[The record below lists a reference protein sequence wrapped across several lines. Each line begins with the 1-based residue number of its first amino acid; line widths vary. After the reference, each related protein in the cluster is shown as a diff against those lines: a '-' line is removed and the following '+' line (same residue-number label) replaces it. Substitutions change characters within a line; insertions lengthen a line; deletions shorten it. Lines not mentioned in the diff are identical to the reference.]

1 MAKVLK
7 FLVVIVVLSGVA
19 VGGYAW
25 YHGREPDDQGL
36 TLVEVSRGEIVE
48 KAVAVGQIEPR
59 VKFHIKS
66 KISGIVSRCAVEVG
80 DAVLNGDALFEI
92 APDPT
97 PTELVAAE
105 REFESRESAYR
116 RAEADWKRVSEL
128 SRQGI
133 ISGDEVDSSREAFEQ
148 ARIQLERTRDN
159 LALIREG
166 RIDGRGDSMES
177 IIRAPAAGILL
188 ERNVDPGDPV
198 VPLTSYQEGTE
209 LATLADMGDLIFKGT
224 VDEIDVGKLQLGLP
238 ARLKIGALPDAVVT
252 GMLTRIAP
260 QAIERDN
267 AKLFEVEI
275 ELDPASAVTLRAGY
289 SANADLI
296 ILEKQDI
303 LTIPERLVH
312 FVEEDTNGDEG
323 ESTWVELPGDAPG
336 AEPRRVDIETGLSD
350 GLNIEVVS
358 GLNEGDQ
365 VVQRPPRDVLDG

>member
-7 FLVVIVVLSGVA
+7 FLFVIVVLSGVA

-25 YHGREPDDQGL
+25 YQGREPDDQGL
-36 TLVEVSRGEIVE
+36 TLVDVSRGEIIE

-59 VKFHIKS
+59 IEFHIKS

-80 DAVLNGDALFEI
+80 DRVQAGDPLFEI

-97 PTELVAAE
+97 PIELVSAE
-105 REFESRESAYR
+105 REHESRESAFR
-116 RAEADWKRVSEL
+116 RAEADWRRVSEL

-133 ISGDEVDSSREAFEQ
+133 ISSDQVDASREVFEQ
-148 ARIQLERTRDN
+148 ARIEFERARDS

-166 RIDGRGDSMES
+166 RIAGRGEAMES
-177 IIRAPAAGILL
+177 VIRAPAAGIVLR
-188 ERNVDPGDPV
+188 RNVDPGDPV

-209 LATLADMGDLIFKGT
+209 LATLADMGDLIFTGT
-224 VDEIDVGKLQLGLP
+224 VDEIDVGKLTLGLP
-238 ARLKIGALPDAVVT
+238 ARLKIGALPDAEVT
-252 GMLTRIAP
+252 GQLTRIAP

-275 ELDPASAVTLRAGY
+275 ELDRAGGVTLRAGY

-296 ILEKQDI
+296 IREKQGI
-303 LTIPERLVH
+303 LLVAERLVH
-312 FVEEDTNGDEG
+312 FEDEG
-323 ESTWVELPGDAPG
+323 ASTWVELPGDTPG
-336 AEPRRVDIETGLSD
+336 AEPRKVEIETGLSD

-358 GLNEGDQ
+358 GLEESDR
-365 VVQRPPRDVLDG
+365 VVQRPPRDVLDS